1 MRNKAIFRTLKSVIL
16 LISILFGILLLLFG
30 LLFSDFK
37 EKAFFNATKDY
48 QLNIDKYTNKLETK
62 ILLFDKNSIDEYI
75 KEAKNTE
82 FIENVKVQYK
92 RYFFNKENLI
102 FQTKSFSDV
111 SWNLA
116 DITIDAKFGEIRK
129 INDGAFFE
137 FIPSSEFNL
146 NENLIIKYQLFKN
159 NEIKSFIVPIDLN
172 ILDNKDVEKKEFESN
187 SIYEYFYNLKID
199 ESIIKELKI
208 DDLNYATIEYT
219 LNDYNLK
226 KVIYDYFIKLLIL
239 VVFLFL
245 PIMILLIYYHRYLE
259 NKYVTKPIRYLDN
272 VVSNIVENKFS
283 NIDNKLFEDSSE
295 YKNLLNNISKL
306 SNKVASLVN
315 ELNINRET
323 LERNL
328 LTDNLTGL
336 YDKKMFDIDMKSMF
350 VSSIEGYIFL
360 LKIAKLNQI
369 ENSNGTIKTD
379 DFILSYVNIIN
390 NVIHLYKDKNITFY
404 RFHGAEFIILARDMN
419 YIDASNFSDKIIT
432 TLLSEI
438 SKTYKL
444 PNNIFHIGG
453 TPIDKYGT
461 IDSIINLVNEAYI
474 EAASNSENGYKI
486 LEENKIKEEVEKTE
500 AKVKQI
506 IENNDFEISFAFDS
520 YSFENE
526 LLMRELKPILKDEKG
541 DILPIGSFVAISEKL
556 ELNKKFDQ
564 DMILKAID
572 YINKNQIDYKIAI
585 NLSIKSIA
593 DNDFIEFLE
602 NLAVKNRNILKS
614 ILFSITSY
622 TASVYKKEFIL
633 FVEKLNEIGIEILI
647 KRYKTKEYPLE
658 ELSEMKIDYIKVDKD
673 LTQNIHND
681 LVKKHRMK
689 NIIVFAEVNDVKI
702 IVENIES
709 DKDYVF
715 LSKLD
720 LYAINR

>member
-48 QLNIDKYTNKLETK
+48 QLNIDKYTNKLESK
-62 ILLFDKNSIDEYI
+62 IFLFDKNSIDEYI

-272 VVSNIVENKFS
+272 VVSNIVENKFF
-283 NIDNKLFEDSSE
+283 DNQLKE
-295 YKNLLNNISKL
+295 NLEEKISIEKEI
-306 SNKVASLVN
+306 N
-315 ELNINRET
+315 ELNIKILSGIENIKKSFALLKQPFSIDYDT
-323 LERNL
+323 LRKEIGKLNL
-328 LTDNLTGL
+328 LREE
-336 YDKKMFDIDMKSMF
+336 KKQ
-350 VSSIEGYIFL
+350 E
-360 LKIAKLNQI
+360 LKI
-369 ENSNGTIKTD
+369 
-379 DFILSYVNIIN
+379 
-390 NVIHLYKDKNITFY
+390 
-404 RFHGAEFIILARDMN
+404 
-419 YIDASNFSDKIIT
+419 
-432 TLLSEI
+432 
-438 SKTYKL
+438 
-444 PNNIFHIGG
+444 
-453 TPIDKYGT
+453 
-461 IDSIINLVNEAYI
+461 
-474 EAASNSENGYKI
+474 
-486 LEENKIKEEVEKTE
+486 
-500 AKVKQI
+500 
-506 IENNDFEISFAFDS
+506 
-520 YSFENE
+520 
-526 LLMRELKPILKDEKG
+526 ILKV
-541 DILPIGSFVAISEKL
+541 P
-556 ELNKKFDQ
+556 
-564 DMILKAID
+564 
-572 YINKNQIDYKIAI
+572 
-585 NLSIKSIA
+585 
-593 DNDFIEFLE
+593 
-602 NLAVKNRNILKS
+602 
-614 ILFSITSY
+614 T
-622 TASVYKKEFIL
+622 
-633 FVEKLNEIGIEILI
+633 
-647 KRYKTKEYPLE
+647 RY
-658 ELSEMKIDYIKVDKD
+658 
-673 LTQNIHND
+673 
-681 LVKKHRMK
+681 
-689 NIIVFAEVNDVKI
+689 
-702 IVENIES
+702 
-709 DKDYVF
+709 
-715 LSKLD
+715 
-720 LYAINR
+720 